1 MTSTTHEPAAGQAGG
16 AEPATMA
23 PWWQPLG
30 MLERSTTAFRDVE
43 KVLARQPLARLT
55 TVGPRTARWASE
67 TLQHRIAEPGPGT
80 PRIRLTPGLIAQV
93 AMDESLMAVA
103 VGPSRF
109 PSRSDYERVGA
120 ELALARDRLDRGG
133 FLADPASFHPAPPP
147 LEHPAMSEGWAN
159 GRSYE
164 RLWWPS
170 GYEAPA
176 DLPGAARWDGF
187 EANRTA
193 SAWVLRHEDDRP
205 RPWMVCIH
213 GFGMG
218 TPFMDQGA
226 FRVGHF
232 HRDLGLNIAGI
243 VLPAHGSRR
252 PSPLSGEQFLNFDLM
267 HAVFGMQ
274 QSLWDVRRLLSWVR
288 AQEPTALGLMGVSL
302 GGYLTALTAAFEAE
316 LDLALAGIPVADFL
330 DMFRHHSPRHVHM
343 RAIEHHILDST
354 AEDVLKVVSP
364 LAMAVATPKSARA
377 IFAGLGDRMAPPEQ
391 ARKLWEHW
399 DEPEICWYPGN
410 HIGFFW
416 ADKAWKFVDQKFEE
430 KGLVA

>member
-1 MTSTTHEPAAGQAGG
+1 
-16 AEPATMA
+16 
-23 PWWQPLG
+23 
-30 MLERSTTAFRDVE
+30 
-43 KVLARQPLARLT
+43 
-55 TVGPRTARWASE
+55 
-67 TLQHRIAEPGPGT
+67 
-80 PRIRLTPGLIAQV
+80 
-93 AMDESLMAVA
+93 
-103 VGPSRF
+103 
-109 PSRSDYERVGA
+109 
-120 ELALARDRLDRGG
+120 
-133 FLADPASFHPAPPP
+133 
-147 LEHPAMSEGWAN
+147 MSEGWAN

-170 GYEAPA
+170 GYEAPP
-176 DLPGAARWDGF
+176 DLPGAACG
-187 EANRTA
+187 TA
-193 SAWVLRHEDDRP
+193 SRPTARPSAWVLRHDDDRP

-218 TPFMDQGA
+218 TPFIDQAA

-274 QSLWDVRRLLSWVR
+274 QSLWDIRRLLSWVR
-288 AQEPTALGLMGVSL
+288 AQEPTAVGLMGVSL

-316 LDLALAGIPVADFL
+316 LDLAVAGIPVADFL

-343 RAIEHHILDST
+343 RAIEHHVLDVT
-354 AEDVLKVVSP
+354 VEDVEGRV
-364 LAMAVATPKSARA
+364 TPGHARGHPQGGPGHLRRPGRPHGPARA
-377 IFAGLGDRMAPPEQ
+377 G
-391 ARKLWEHW
+391 RKLFEHW

-416 ADKAWKFVDQKFEE
+416 ADKAWKFVDRLFVE
-430 KGLVA
+430 KGLTARD